1 MISGEN
7 SILIERESFEK
18 RMRNGQ
24 EEREE
29 EEVKNGGSNQR
40 FYNQQTPTQINF
52 KTTQNTISNL
62 KKENFDLKIKIHF
75 LLEQQQEW
83 KKQGAQLLEPG
94 MAGLDASFAAI
105 ADDGEDGEDGELLM
119 NNSLSMDRLSL
130 HEDPT
135 TDGQEQDQL
144 DLQQQQHEMEMENMK
159 SEFMIVAQQAC
170 DDIQELHDR
179 IAQQQEEILLLQK
192 ERDHHAR
199 QALLLSKESAS
210 AINMKSDFGVQTDT
224 FPAKARTISSQTI
237 RLENKGESTQTI
249 ASLESCHVSCQT
261 EERLVVAPTPKPIM
275 LLPDPNAATSHS
287 RSSSQLAEYERNKQ
301 RFIDELKERNSL
313 LIRIVQFLDGKLGCS
328 HVGRFGGVSC
338 FLQLFDNLFRHSFSP
353 PVPQKESS
361 KGMIIYLD

>member
-1 MISGEN
+1 
-7 SILIERESFEK
+7 
-18 RMRNGQ
+18 MRTGQ
-24 EEREE
+24 EEE
-29 EEVKNGGSNQR
+29 EEVKKGSNHR

-83 KKQGAQLLEPG
+83 KKQGAQLMEPG
-94 MAGLDASFAAI
+94 AEGLDASFAAI
-105 ADDGEDGEDGELLM
+105 ADEDGEDGEDRLLM

-135 TDGQEQDQL
+135 TDGQDQDQL
-144 DLQQQQHEMEMENMK
+144 YRQQQQHEMEMENMK

-199 QALLLSKESAS
+199 QALLLSKESAP

-224 FPAKARTISSQTI
+224 FTAKSRTLSSQTI

-249 ASLESCHVSCQT
+249 ASVESRHISCQT
-261 EERLVVAPTPKPIM
+261 EERVVVAPTPKPIM
-275 LLPDPNAATSHS
+275 LLPDPNATTSHS

-338 FLQLFDNLFRHSFSP
+338 FLQLLDKIFRHSSLPFC
-353 PVPQKESS
+353 KKCS
-361 KGMIIYLD
+361 KGMITYLD